1 MVKIQNMKKLKILAI
16 GAILFALSSTANA
29 QDESFGTFFASYN
42 PLGVYD
48 NGYLAL
54 YPMDGPGEVK
64 KQCSSFTAGV
74 TYANILSHETPFFIE
89 YGLAGQYSFWNKNDD
104 LRSLRMVSLKIPFS
118 LMYAFDLDPLT
129 LIPYAGVD
137 GVGYVWGQTA
147 YGNVRTDMFKKIED
161 GGSGF
166 NRFGINWHAGAKV
179 FIGDFLVGVAFEGA
193 ISPLYKTAMDEN
205 ITTRQVNVAL
215 GFRF

>member
-1 MVKIQNMKKLKILAI
+1 MKKLKILAI

-42 PLGVYD
+42 PLGIYD
-48 NGYLAL
+48 NGDLLSFGTGAS
-54 YPMDGPGEVK
+54 K

-74 TYANILSHETPFFIE
+74 TYANILSRETPFFIE

-104 LRSLRMVSLKIPFS
+104 ILSLRMVSVKVPLS
-118 LMYAFDLDPLT
+118 LMYAFDWDPLT
-129 LIPYAGVD
+129 VIPYGGVD

-147 YGNVRTDMFKKIED
+147 IGSLKTDMFKPVDK
-161 GGSGF
+161 GGLGF
-166 NRFGINWHAGAKV
+166 NRFGVNWHAGVKV
-179 FIGDFLVGVAFEGA
+179 FIGDFLVGVAYEGA
-193 ISPLYKTAMDEN
+193 ITPLYKSAILGGN
-205 ITTRQVNVAL
+205 LTTRQVNVAL